1 MPSRN
6 RFKTGWTALLPATT
20 FWRFFLATAV
30 LAFLTASGAML
41 ASTWIGKKMVYEIQE
56 ETGYTLLRSA
66 ADLIGRSRIAD
77 ENMRSLYLANRKTHL
92 KDLNKYALEIMESYE
107 ARIRAGELAPAAAK
121 NEAFRQ
127 LNWIAANNGLP
138 FYVFDRDFMI
148 LVHSNDYLR
157 GSSLRNFQD
166 NAGNYTFR
174 QLAEDVREAGSGQT
188 VFTMYPWRNKKK
200 FLREHRLAAA
210 TYYGPWNL
218 TIGAGMFLS
227 DADDNLVQA
236 RLDNL
241 NELRARIREITIA
254 KTGYIF
260 FFDEDCET
268 LGHPTMTGKN
278 FEELHIPGSGESICR
293 KLQKVAELPWGKNK
307 LRYQWE
313 KPDDRDNPEHD
324 KIAWCTRE
332 PVTGWYVCA
341 SSYVREMENTLPT
354 FIMSIFLPSL
364 GSILLLGGA
373 LALLL
378 RNLLKPIKELTDVC
392 QAVSQGDL
400 SVSASIDAPG
410 EMGFLCRRFN
420 AMVGRLRG
428 LRRKEARRQEELQ
441 ELNKSLEKMVDV
453 RTRALKRKAVTLEQ
467 ANIRLQELDKMKS
480 GFLSSVSHEL
490 RTPLTSIL
498 GFAKLI
504 NRDFKKS
511 FHTLSESDP
520 KLMKK
525 SLRISENLDIIR
537 HEGERLTRLI
547 NDVLDLNKIES
558 GRTDWND
565 EEIQIAEIIN
575 HAQLAV
581 SGQYAQ
587 NPDMKLMVEVAE
599 GLPPLTL
606 DKDRLL
612 QVFINILNNAAK
624 FTERGVITLRAYK
637 ASDDYVGFSVSDP
650 GIGIP
655 EKDHASIF
663 DKFHQ
668 VSGKDTIAQKPQG
681 TGLGLAICK
690 QIIEH
695 YNGRIWVE
703 SEPGKGSTFIFE
715 LPVWMS
721 DAQKPDDSS
730 KLLTDAHL
738 DDLDLEDDK
747 PLIMVVDDD
756 PSVNS
761 YLSQFLEGEGYAV
774 ISAFNGVDALRLAKE
789 MKPALITMDI
799 MMPVMDGKTAIGLL
813 REDSTLAGIPI
824 LIVSVLQDTEP
835 MGGDASLTKP
845 INQGKLLDT
854 VRSLLS
860 LSDSEQPII
869 ALRRNGKEDLG
880 AFFALCPSCISHC
893 TEQELWGRIEQ
904 GFEGTVILPAWA
916 VDTVNLEKL
925 SDTPGVQVLIMP
937 EREKTPTSGS

>member
-1 MPSRN
+1 MPIGKFYGKKWSE
-6 RFKTGWTALLPATT
+6 LMPVTT
-20 FWRFFLATAV
+20 FWRFFLATTV
-30 LAFLTASGAML
+30 LGLFTATAAMI
-41 ASTWIGKKMVYEIQE
+41 ASTWIGRDMVYEIQE
-56 ETGYTLLRSA
+56 QTGYTLLRSA
-66 ADLIGRSRIAD
+66 ADLIGRSKIAD
-77 ENMRSLYLANRKTHL
+77 ENMRAMHLADKKNNLR
-92 KDLNKYALEIMESYE
+92 DINSYALNILKSYE
-107 ARIRAGELAPAAAK
+107 TKVQSGTLAKGAAIT
-121 NEAFRQ
+121 EAIEQ
-127 LNWIAANNGLP
+127 LNWIAANNGIP
-138 FYVFDRDFMI
+138 FYIIDNDFRV
-148 LVHSNDYLR
+148 LVHSQEHLR
-157 GSSLRNFQD
+157 GSSLLNFQD
-166 NAGNYTFR
+166 NAGRYTFR
-174 QLAEDVREAGSGQT
+174 DLVNSTREAGANQT
-188 VFTMYPWRNKKK
+188 VFSMYPWRNKKK
-200 FLREHRLAAA
+200 LTREPRLVAA
-210 TYYGPWNL
+210 TYFEPWDM
-218 TIGAGMFLS
+218 TVGAGMFLS
-227 DADDNLVQA
+227 DDDEQLVQA
-236 RLDNL
+236 KADNL

-260 FFDEDCET
+260 IFDEACDT
-268 LGHPTMTGKN
+268 LGHPTMNGKN
-278 FEELHIPGSGESICR
+278 FGNLAFADSGESICESL
-293 KLQKVAELPWGKNK
+293 KKVAEFPWGQNK
-307 LRYQWE
+307 LQYVWE
-313 KPDDRDNPEHD
+313 RPDDRENKEHK

-341 SSYVREMENTLPT
+341 SSYEKEMESSLPT
-354 FIMSIFLPSL
+354 FIISIFLPSL
-364 GSILLLGGA
+364 GSILILGGA

-400 SVSASIDAPG
+400 SVSANINAPG

-428 LRRKEARRQEELQ
+428 LRRKEARRQEELE
-441 ELNKSLEKMVDV
+441 ELNKNLEKMVDV

-467 ANIRLQELDKMKS
+467 TNIRLQELDKMKT

-504 NRDFKKS
+504 SRDFKRS
-511 FHTLSESDP
+511 FLALADNDA
-520 KLMKK
+520 KLKKK
-525 SLRISENLDIIR
+525 SRRISDNLEIIR

-558 GRTDWND
+558 GRIDWND
-565 EEIQIAEIIN
+565 EEVQIAEIVN

-587 NPDMKLMVEVAE
+587 NPALVLKVDVAK
-599 GLPPLTL
+599 GLPPLAI
-606 DKDRLL
+606 DKDRML

-624 FTERGVITLRAYK
+624 FTEKGVITFRAYL
-637 ASDDYVGFSVSDP
+637 ASKDFVGFSVSDP

-655 EKDHASIF
+655 QKDHSNIF

-668 VSGKDTIAQKPQG
+668 VSDKDTIAQKPQG

-690 QIIEH
+690 QIVEH
-695 YNGRIWVE
+695 YEGRIWVE
-703 SEPGKGSTFIFE
+703 SDPGKGSTFTFE
-715 LPVWMS
+715 LPIS
-721 DAQKPDDSS
+721 QGGAKKAANRQELITDSN
-730 KLLTDAHL
+730 L
-738 DDLDLEDDK
+738 DDLDLESDR

-774 ISAFNGVDALRLAKE
+774 ISVFNGADALRLAKE
-789 MKPALITMDI
+789 MNPALITMDI
-799 MMPVMDGKTAIGLL
+799 MMPVMDGQTAIGLL
-813 REDSTLAGIPI
+813 REDPDLARIPI

-860 LSDSEQPII
+860 LSDSDQPII

-880 AFFALCPSCISHC
+880 AFFALCPSCITHC
-893 TEQELWGRIEQ
+893 TEQELWRRIEE

-916 VDTVNLEKL
+916 VESVDIERL
-925 SDTPGVQVLIMP
+925 SNESGIQILIMP
-937 EREKTPTSGS
+937 ERV